1 MIKLYINGTEL
12 DLADDMMFPITFAQ
26 ADAKKP
32 EARKRSSSKTIVLP
46 GTSNNNRFFLS
57 AYNLKASDVYG
68 DLIGFDFDPT
78 IRYPFFAERYGKV
91 FFRGSANLVK
101 VTRQKYEEHGMVNNF
116 HIVLY
121 SEIVDMFQALG
132 DIKVSELGWEDYD
145 HVLSVANIQATWSA
159 ATGSCVWYPLVDYG
173 LSADPLS
180 VLTNQLYPHV
190 YVKEIVEKCFA
201 HTGFILSGGFFNT
214 ALYKKLTWG
223 SGGGAPVTIS
233 AAQITE
239 RSVKYTGDGSNT
251 FNIAPNG
258 YDFFLDTTTFNTS
271 IVIPIATTGLTTLT
285 LVNDDLTQMD
295 APSGEMVI
303 AYAGSYSLA
312 LSGTFPIT
320 YAYSDITLTDQ
331 VFNLK
336 FEWIIYVNGA
346 VVNTEVHYIVAST
359 GGSANVVFAMTQ
371 ALELNSGDIVNSLL
385 KISTYGSTVG
395 ENALG
400 ETLDLSFDLN
410 NTLVSDLTAIN
421 SGLIDGDTV
430 QVSRFLP
437 DMKAADFLKD
447 IITMFNLYMSDPDED
462 GNIILL
468 PENEYFFETD
478 DVDQWSDKIARD
490 HECEIQPAANIEG
503 KRYRFRF
510 AEDRDYYKK
519 LYFDKFGQDYGDY
532 DYNVPSTFKTGDKVY
547 QVGIAQTCPVQ
558 IAGTDIIIPRIIDVD
573 PSTLMTKP
581 HKGKPRMYFNNGEV
595 SCDSWDLVNSDTGVV
610 TSNR

>member
-12 DLADDMMFPITFAQ
+12 DLADDMIFPITFAQ

-159 ATGSCVWYPLVDYG
+159 ATGSGVWYPLVDYG

-239 RSVKYTGDGSNT
+239 RRVKYTGDGSNT

-295 APSGEMVI
+295 APSGEIVI
-303 AYAGSYSLA
+303 ANAGSYSLTV
-312 LSGTFPIT
+312 GGVFPIL
-320 YAYSDITLTDQ
+320 AA
-331 VFNLK
+331 V
-336 FEWIIYVNGA
+336 YV
-346 VVNTEVHYIVAST
+346 
-359 GGSANVVFAMTQ
+359 
-371 ALELNSGDIVNSLL
+371 
-385 KISTYGSTVG
+385 
-395 ENALG
+395 
-400 ETLDLSFDLN
+400 
-410 NTLVSDLTAIN
+410 
-421 SGLIDGDTV
+421 
-430 QVSRFLP
+430 
-437 DMKAADFLKD
+437 
-447 IITMFNLYMSDPDED
+447 
-462 GNIILL
+462 
-468 PENEYFFETD
+468 
-478 DVDQWSDKIARD
+478 
-490 HECEIQPAANIEG
+490 
-503 KRYRFRF
+503 
-510 AEDRDYYKK
+510 
-519 LYFDKFGQDYGDY
+519 
-532 DYNVPSTFKTGDKVY
+532 
-547 QVGIAQTCPVQ
+547 
-558 IAGTDIIIPRIIDVD
+558 
-573 PSTLMTKP
+573 
-581 HKGKPRMYFNNGEV
+581 
-595 SCDSWDLVNSDTGVV
+595 
-610 TSNR
+610 